1 MPRKDF
7 RKHLEQA
14 SQGLLPSYIH
24 SLGEGEDDGTL
35 MFVFDSPKLDRD
47 VIIQAQVSDV
57 ADYPRAHSFFVF
69 VVSDDAPHRIGKAL
83 ADIGSVE
90 DLTVENLVKFIANK
104 LNGCL
109 AVSQNEE
116 DIEMLEAS
124 GAEDWD
130 ELQDPPEDDEDDDG
144 GGGFSD
150 EDDGAFDAIP
160 SLAQQKSYSNSAKAN
175 RSLVDMTGSQIEA
188 FKDRVRADLREV
200 KKAGFRFA
208 HQGLLLTPGE
218 SCYVMVSCRVA
229 KLGIPEDAMKA
240 WHLKREEYIMLLLH
254 YPNGYKTSEQI
265 TSRGRSDRSIVNM
278 HVAVTKQYKIGLDV
292 LLQAFTKVESKKEA
306 ITEPTS
312 DEQAARMPIRP
323 LFIGAALDD
332 LLNGRLAALT
342 NYRQG
347 LHLSWNGA
355 ERFYN
360 DHQGKS
366 SENVQAIDTRP
377 YQDMDFAPGEQLP
390 RLVTSDHLKSKN
402 IDFSFPLLAMQF
414 ALRHI
419 VRCTDFCLVCWN
431 KTGDEFDALK
441 PYVCSN
447 PLCLFQYLTLGFG
460 PSIEFEILTQ
470 PNVVD
475 LLVSFCYVSA
485 RACKLK
491 DLPVGLGITV
501 PHPQLLGKPVVA
513 ANDMYTGF
521 PRPPSLGYQDDTS
534 LEESKKGKQ
543 PPSKVIRAK
552 WNQLTNEFVFDD
564 SETKPVK
571 AGDWICFWGQD
582 GQKRHCKITEAWY
595 PKIRHDTFIEAK
607 VAKVEEEKDNI
618 PDSLRQFGAPGT
630 VTSNATTIPP
640 YKPNVPPTSWTP
652 PNADTPSKTE
662 LPEVS
667 IAVYDCLFDD
677 LSRVDKHSALILLL
691 DTLPRVEEM
700 RDYLQNKRKQ
710 GSLHAWT
717 DAITPTALN
726 ILRWIIASNRSC
738 IVQPETK
745 NSAQRDL
752 DEEQVYCMEGYVP
765 FRFASGSP
773 DKEAKF
779 IKCMRETSKRLDSKY
794 STIFAWHG
802 SPLENWHGIVREGLN
817 FDRVS
822 HGRAYGNG
830 VYHSL
835 DLNTS
840 LGYSTMY
847 QSYRPD
853 AKSSYW
859 PSSSLQISAAIS
871 LNEIVNAPK
880 EFVSR
885 SPHLVIDKTDWIQN
899 RYLFVKCRVGHSQPP
914 MPSRVLE
921 QDPAMLPRG
930 SNHNPLV
937 LPINAISK
945 SRQPAS
951 KSLKLGANGSK
962 RSRVSVDG
970 AASEDMDLPLSDQSD
985 EEDLKI
991 LTPTVTVTNSGPPSS
1006 LKNTVKGLLSKAM
1019 GKEQKTSFK
1028 PGSLDRRTLPLLAP
1042 PSYATT
1048 QATKAL
1054 QREIKLMLKTQATT
1068 PQEELGWYFDAESI
1082 ENPYQLIVEM
1092 HSFDTSL
1099 PLAKDMIKEKIDSVV
1114 FELRFGP
1121 NFPFSPP
1128 FIRVIRPRFLPFL
1141 SGGGGHV
1148 TAGGAICMELLTN
1161 SGWNPSTVL
1170 EAVLLQ
1176 VRMAITSTDPK
1187 PAKLEYHNAK
1197 SDYSVGEAID
1207 AYRRACQTHG
1217 VSFSRELLQIL
1228 EHANSHFSG
1237 KFQQTSKLWLK
1248 QVPLRLEV
1256 LAMICSVLLHTVPL
1270 LLHHLA
1276 TNLSVMGFSSFRQG
1290 LLDSSYGC
1298 YTCGLTQTSTRY
1310 YHAFIDLQ
1318 LCDDLLLKAL
1328 EEA

>member
-14 SQGLLPSYIH
+14 SQGILPSYVH
-24 SLGEGEDDGTL
+24 SLDEGEDDGTL
-35 MFVFDSPKLDRD
+35 IFVFDSPKLDRD

-69 VVSDDAPHRIGKAL
+69 VVSDNAPDRIGKAI

-90 DLTVENLVKFIANK
+90 DLTVENLVKFVANK

-109 AVSQNEE
+109 AASQNEE

-124 GAEDWD
+124 GPEDWD
-130 ELQDPPEDDEDDDG
+130 ELQDPPDDEDEDEG

-150 EDDGAFDAIP
+150 DEDGAFDAIP
-160 SLAQQKSYSNSAKAN
+160 SLPGQRAYSNSAKAK
-175 RSLVDMTGSQIEA
+175 SSSIDMTSLQIEA
-188 FKDRVRADLREV
+188 FKDRLRADVREV

-208 HQGLLLTPGE
+208 HQGALLTPGE

-240 WHLKREEYIMLLLH
+240 WHLKREEYIMLILH

-265 TSRGRSDRSIVNM
+265 TSRGRSDRSVVNM
-278 HVAVTKQYKIGLDV
+278 HVAVTKQYKIGLDI

-306 ITEPTS
+306 LTEPTS

-332 LLNGRLAALT
+332 LLNGRLVALT

-360 DHQGKS
+360 DHQGKAT
-366 SENVQAIDTRP
+366 ENIQSVDTRP
-377 YQDMDFAPGEQLP
+377 YQDMDFVPGQQLP
-390 RLVTSDHLKSKN
+390 RLVTSDHLKGKN
-402 IDFSFPLLAMQF
+402 VDVSFPLLAMQF

-485 RACKLK
+485 RACNLK

-501 PHPQLLGKPVVA
+501 PAPKLLGKQMVA
-513 ANDMYTGF
+513 DDIYRAYAN
-521 PRPPSLGYQDDTS
+521 PLSSSSQDDS
-534 LEESKKGKQ
+534 LLEASKKGKQ
-543 PPSKVIRAK
+543 PRSGIVRAR
-552 WNQLTNEFVFDD
+552 WNQLTNEFIFDD
-564 SETKPVK
+564 SKAKPVK
-571 AGDWICFWGQD
+571 AGDWICFWGID
-582 GQKRHCKITEAWY
+582 EKKRHCKIIEAWY
-595 PKIRHDTFIEAK
+595 PTIRHGPIIEAK
-607 VAKVEEEKDNI
+607 VAKVEEEKDNV
-618 PDSLRQFGAPGT
+618 PDNLRQYGPPGT
-630 VTSNATTIPP
+630 VTGNATTIPP
-640 YKPNVPPTSWTP
+640 NKPAIPPISWTP
-652 PNADTPSKTE
+652 PNAENPSINE

-677 LSRVDKHSALILLL
+677 LIKTDKHLAIVLLL
-691 DTLPRVEEM
+691 DTLPKVQEM
-700 RDYLQNKRKQ
+700 QDYLQNKRKQ

-717 DAITPTALN
+717 DAITPAALN
-726 ILRWIIASNRSC
+726 VLRWIIASNRSC

-745 NSAQRDL
+745 NTPHKDL
-752 DEEQVYCMEGYVP
+752 DEEQVHCMEGYVP

-779 IKCMRETSKRLDSKY
+779 IRCMRETSKRLGSNY
-794 STIFAWHG
+794 PTIFAWHG

-840 LGYSTMY
+840 LGYSRMY
-847 QSYRPD
+847 HSYRPD
-853 AKSSYW
+853 AKTLYW

-880 EFVSR
+880 EFVSS
-885 SPHLVIDKTDWIQN
+885 SPHIVINKTDWIQN
-899 RYLFVKCRVGHSQPP
+899 RYLFVQCRVGQSNPP

-921 QDPAMLPRG
+921 QDPTMLPRG
-930 SNHNPLV
+930 SNHMPLV

-951 KSLKLGANGSK
+951 KSLRVGMNGSK

-970 AASEDMDLPLSDQSD
+970 AASEDMDLPLSDRSD
-985 EEDLKI
+985 EEDVKI
-991 LTPTVTVTNSGPPSS
+991 LTPTVTVTNSGASSS
-1006 LKNTVKGLLSKAM
+1006 LKNTVKGFFSKAL

-1028 PGSLDRRTLPLLAP
+1028 PGSLDRSTLPLLAP

-1054 QREIKLMLKTQATT
+1054 QREIKLMLKTQATV

-1099 PLAKDMIKEKIDSVV
+1099 PLAKDMMKEKIDSVV

-1170 EAVLLQ
+1170 EAILLQ
-1176 VRMAITSTDPK
+1176 VRMALTSTDPK
-1187 PAKLEYHNAK
+1187 PAKLEPRSAK
-1197 SDYSVGEAID
+1197 SDYGVGEAMD

-1217 VSFSRELLQIL
+1217 VSFSSDYSKSLDMLTFTLVGNSSRLQSNGCDKLLFGGRRYVWPYCIPYHCSSTIWQQDLVLWIL
-1228 EHANSHFSG
+1228 
-1237 KFQQTSKLWLK
+1237 
-1248 QVPLRLEV
+1248 
-1256 LAMICSVLLHTVPL
+1256 
-1270 LLHHLA
+1270 
-1276 TNLSVMGFSSFRQG
+1276 SS
-1290 LLDSSYGC
+1290 
-1298 YTCGLTQTSTRY
+1298 
-1310 YHAFIDLQ
+1310 I
-1318 LCDDLLLKAL
+1318 
-1328 EEA
+1328 